1 VECGREAKQHWNQE
15 QRGEMTRDERIDT
28 EILALS
34 NRMTALEQHIG
45 LKTVI
50 CAGYCEQPTANPSGM
65 CLACHAREHRIDA
78 ELRRRDRG

>member
-1 VECGREAKQHWNQE
+1 MKTQE
-15 QRGEMTRDERIDT
+15 QIDT

-65 CLACHAREHRIDA
+65 CLAC
-78 ELRRRDRG
+78 